1 MQNIL
6 TNHEEH
12 NQTLVVTPSND
23 KKHHAYAKDNP
34 PSVAPQLQKT
44 RITKTRAKRVSLTRE
59 QVVLSKMRLNVLN
72 IYHPMTFNYKIG
84 H

>member
-1 MQNIL
+1 MYLQI
-6 TNHEEH
+6 HEEH

-23 KKHHAYAKDNP
+23 KNHHAYTKDNP

-59 QVVLSKMRLNVLN
+59 QVMLSK
-72 IYHPMTFNYKIG
+72 
-84 H
+84 

>member
-1 MQNIL
+1 MQNLL
-6 TNHEEH
+6 TNQEEP

-44 RITKTRAKRVSLTRE
+44 RAKRVSLTRE
-59 QVVLSKMRLNVLN
+59 QVVSHPNEAKTSS
-72 IYHPMTFNYKIG
+72 IYIILMTFN
-84 H
+84 